1 MPGFFAGTPVLAAEA
16 SAAGNVPALFN
27 CPQPAYPK
35 GALRAEQTGSVTV
48 EFLLG
53 DDGKVAQTRVA
64 QSSGYALLDEA
75 SQAGPARCAIAPGA
89 ARGEAGAW
97 YPVQYVWSLEGPPG
111 EPRKPPEPFLG
122 APAALRAFFAQ
133 ARKAD
138 AIADPLARCLA
149 FPDLPGNN

>member
-75 SQAGPARCAIAPGA
+75 SQAGAGALRHCARRG
-89 ARGEAGAW
+89 ARGGGRL
-97 YPVQYVWSLEGPPG
+97 VPG
-111 EPRKPPEPFLG
+111 SV
-122 APAALRAFFAQ
+122 
-133 ARKAD
+133 
-138 AIADPLARCLA
+138 CLVT
-149 FPDLPGNN
+149 